1 MKIGIIVAMSK
12 ELGLL
17 LPLIENRTETTVLGY
32 TIHSGSIGPN
42 QVTAMQSGIGK
53 VNAAI
58 ATNLLIDIVTPDLI
72 INTGV
77 AGGTG
82 RVGILDVV
90 IGERVAYHDVWCGP
104 GTEEGDAAGCPR
116 FFIAPKEILSL
127 PALAPREGVVHGLIC
142 SGDRFIASP
151 AEVERIRSIYPD
163 VAAVDMES
171 AAIAHV
177 CYLRNVPFISLR
189 VMSDTP
195 GDNDNNIAQYEN
207 FWQDAPAHT
216 FTLLK
221 SILSE
226 LK

>member
-1 MKIGIIVAMSK
+1 MGK
-12 ELGLL
+12 ELQLL
-17 LPLIENRTETTVLGY
+17 LPLFDHRTETTDRGY
-32 TIHSGSIGPN
+32 TIHIGRIGHHE
-42 QVTAMQSGIGK
+42 VAAMQCGIGK

-58 ATNLLIDIVTPDLI
+58 GASLLIDIFSPELI

-82 RVGILDVV
+82 VAGILDVV
-90 IGERVAYHDVWCGP
+90 VGERVAYHDVWCGP

-116 FFIAPKEILSL
+116 FFPGAPSLLSL
-127 PALAPREGVVHGLIC
+127 PALTPRPGVVHGLIC

-151 AEVERIRSIYPD
+151 AEVARIRSIYPD

-177 CYLRNVPFISLR
+177 CHLRHIPFLSIR

-195 GDNDNNIAQYEN
+195 GDNDNNISQYEN
-207 FWQDAPAHT
+207 FWSDAPAHT

-226 LK
+226 LQ